1 MKTQDSFL
9 RFFVDICES
18 TCYKVC
24 IDSKERESHMTNF
37 EMFTDARNAAVEAVA
52 NEFIG
57 RGFTD
62 LEELFNCVMGDL
74 DSLSECQVFEE
85 ATDTAVREA
94 VWVFC
99 QESFVNGK
107 SVANV

>member
-1 MKTQDSFL
+1 
-9 RFFVDICES
+9 
-18 TCYKVC
+18 
-24 IDSKERESHMTNF
+24 MTNF
-37 EMFTDARNAAVEAVA
+37 EMFTDAGNAAVEAVA